1 MSGFDL
7 GESAE
12 DADDDPAE
20 QETAKDA
27 EQTESPAE
35 DATSEEEEEVNPK
48 EEPQFGTED
57 VRQYSTYPREDTL
70 EEFQQVDTAEIQP
83 FLVSEGIKNVE
94 TREIHDALYRM
105 AIENPERLGELIMEG
120 RGLGSDNKTENSS
133 G

>member
-12 DADDDPAE
+12 DADDDPGE
-20 QETAKDA
+20 QETTEGP
-27 EQTESPAE
+27 EQTETPAE
-35 DATSEEEEEVNPK
+35 DASSEEEEEVDPQ

-57 VRQYSTYPREDTL
+57 VRQYSTYPREETL
-70 EEFQQVDTAEIQP
+70 EEFQRVDTAEVQP
-83 FLVSEGIKNVE
+83 FLVSEGVKNVE

-120 RGLGSDNKTENSS
+120 RGLDPDSEE
-133 G
+133 

>member
-20 QETAKDA
+20 QETTENA

-70 EEFQQVDTAEIQP
+70 EEFQRVDTAEIQP
-83 FLVSEGIKNVE
+83 FLVSEGVKNVE

-120 RGLGSDNKTENSS
+120 RGLDPDNELD
-133 G
+133 

>member
-27 EQTESPAE
+27 EQMESPAE

-70 EEFQQVDTAEIQP
+70 EEFQRVDTAEIQP
-83 FLVSEGIKNVE
+83 FLVSEGVKSVE

>member
-20 QETAKDA
+20 QETAEDP
-27 EQTESPAE
+27 EQMESPAE
-35 DATSEEEEEVNPK
+35 GATSEEEEEEEEEVDPQ

-70 EEFQQVDTAEIQP
+70 EEFQRVDTAEIQP
-83 FLVSEGIKNVE
+83 FLVSEGVKNVE

-120 RGLGSDNKTENSS
+120 RGLDPDNELD
-133 G
+133 

>member
-20 QETAKDA
+20 QETAEDT
-27 EQTESPAE
+27 EQTESPVE
-35 DATSEEEEEVNPK
+35 DASTEEEEEVDPQ

-57 VRQYSTYPREDTL
+57 VRQYSTYPREETL
-70 EEFQQVDTAEIQP
+70 EEFQRVDTAEVQP
-83 FLVSEGIKNVE
+83 FLVSEGVKNVE

-120 RGLGSDNKTENSS
+120 RGLNTDDEEN
-133 G
+133 

>member
-57 VRQYSTYPREDTL
+57 VRQYSTYPREETL
-70 EEFQQVDTAEIQP
+70 EEFQRVDTAEVQP

-120 RGLGSDNKTENSS
+120 RGLDPDSEE
-133 G
+133 

>member
-20 QETAKDA
+20 QEPTEDP
-27 EQTESPAE
+27 EQTEAPAE

-70 EEFQQVDTAEIQP
+70 EEFQRVDTAEVQP
-83 FLVSEGIKNVE
+83 FLVSEGVKNVE

-120 RGLGSDNKTENSS
+120 RGLDADDEEN
-133 G
+133 

>member
-35 DATSEEEEEVNPK
+35 DTTSEEEEEVNPK

-57 VRQYSTYPREDTL
+57 VRQYSTYPREETL
-70 EEFQQVDTAEIQP
+70 EEFQRVDTAEVQP

-120 RGLGSDNKTENSS
+120 RGLDPDSEE
-133 G
+133 